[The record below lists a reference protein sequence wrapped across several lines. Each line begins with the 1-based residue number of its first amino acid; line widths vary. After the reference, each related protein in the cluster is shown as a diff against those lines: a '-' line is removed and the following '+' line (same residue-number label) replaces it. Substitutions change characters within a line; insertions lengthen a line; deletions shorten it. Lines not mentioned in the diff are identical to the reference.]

1 MIEEQWGHTLQ
12 DPRRYSPEVILEF
25 WHWHHRQQQR
35 QEQKELEQG
44 EEATTAGAAAP
55 STDPGAAITASGG
68 MGNPNPIRRLLLL
81 GVHSHHQ
88 YRGSVA
94 SVAAVRAAFG
104 NPPTALVALPCCHE
118 FHPAADVGRPPD
130 HEHDDE
136 AIFSEKRRVLVWRWP
151 SGAAPLCNKSKIG
164 SK

>member
-1 MIEEQWGHTLQ
+1 MERCGPNEVSCEAMMVSGTMPTWTHKNLSTL
-12 DPRRYSPEVILEF
+12 
-25 WHWHHRQQQR
+25 RQ
-35 QEQKELEQG
+35 
-44 EEATTAGAAAP
+44 AAARCAIA
-55 STDPGAAITASGG
+55 SVATDGWHTDQQHTARTATCADMLRGEDRAAASV
-68 MGNPNPIRRLLLL
+68 RLLL